1 MNIKNLAKLL
11 KEIAQLFYFFE
22 KWRKNMS
29 SGQFDIEK
37 GNGWLCG
44 KDKFDFVSEVMLNGL
59 KYKDVKQDL
68 DEESGKIRFR
78 METRQL
84 TKNDIL
90 NAIVKTENEKT
101 YIVVVAKDAKKHVIE
116 VKDVKIGVG
125 AILSKGADNG
135 QPVDHFMLSQQ
146 DR

>member
-1 MNIKNLAKLL
+1 M
-11 KEIAQLFYFFE
+11 
-22 KWRKNMS
+22 
-29 SGQFDIEK
+29 
-37 GNGWLCG
+37 

-101 YIVVVAKDAKKHVIE
+101 YIVVVTKDAKKHVIE
-116 VKDVKIGVG
+116 VKDAKIGVG
-125 AILSKGADNG
+125 TILPKGADNV
-135 QPVDHFMLSQQ
+135 QKIV
-146 DR
+146 

>member
-1 MNIKNLAKLL
+1 MR
-11 KEIAQLFYFFE
+11 E
-22 KWRKNMS
+22 
-29 SGQFDIEK
+29 
-37 GNGWLCG
+37 

-135 QPVDHFMLSQQ
+135 QKIV
-146 DR
+146 